1 MSSLHGVA
9 TDRNTLQESAQEDVI
24 LLVNNVITESIAVYL
39 CQNRITMTLYGI
51 AGDCI
56 KRWL

>member
-9 TDRNTLQESAQEDVI
+9 TDRNTLQEFAQEAVI
-24 LLVNNVITESIAVYL
+24 LLVNNVTTESIVVYL
-39 CQNRITMTLYGI
+39 CQNRTTMTLYGTVR
-51 AGDCI
+51 DCI